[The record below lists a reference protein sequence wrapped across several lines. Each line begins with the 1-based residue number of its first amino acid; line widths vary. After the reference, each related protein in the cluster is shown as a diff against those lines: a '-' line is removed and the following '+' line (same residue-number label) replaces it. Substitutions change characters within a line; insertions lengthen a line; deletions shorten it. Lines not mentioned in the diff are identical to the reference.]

1 MCTPNNESNTM
12 LAFNKL
18 KNSLARL
25 PYLSKDIEEGRAVK
39 SELEESL
46 DVLLNS
52 FNDQLAIASNAI
64 NQLCAVGSDQSLS
77 STERNQL
84 INKIINDLDYQN
96 RLMT

>member
-1 MCTPNNESNTM
+1 MPNDDSNTM
-12 LAFNKL
+12 LAFDKL

-25 PYLSKDIEEGRAVK
+25 PDISKDIEEGRAVK

-52 FNDQLAIASNAI
+52 FNDQLAIALNAI
-64 NQLCAVGSDQSLS
+64 NQLCAAGNDQNLS
-77 STERNQL
+77 STERSQL